1 MKYAID
7 IIIEKPRDEVI
18 KKMDNADN
26 MKHWQKGLVA
36 AEHISGTP
44 GEIGAKMRLTYII
57 GKRKFELIETITKR
71 DFPDEFHGTYSTEAM
86 HNIQE
91 NYFEDTINGHTKW
104 ISVSEFKPTNF
115 TMRAMIFLMPR
126 AFKKQSK
133 TYMKDFKNFVENEV
147 SINNIEIK

>member
-18 KKMDNADN
+18 KKMDNVDN

-57 GKRKFELIETITKR
+57 GKRKFILIETITKR
-71 DFPDEFHGTYSTEAM
+71 NFPDEFHGTYSTETM

-91 NYFEDTINGHTKW
+91 NYFEDTLEGHTKW
-104 ISVSEFKPTNF
+104 ISVSEFKPINF
-115 TMRAMIFLMPR
+115 PMRAMLFLMPR

-133 TYMKDFKNFVENEV
+133 TYMIDFKNFVENKV
-147 SINNIEIK
+147 SINNIEI

>member
-7 IIIEKPRDEVI
+7 IIIEKPREKVI
-18 KKMDNADN
+18 QKMDNIDN

-36 AEHISGTP
+36 AEHISGIP

-57 GKRKFELIETITKR
+57 GKRKFELTETITKR
-71 DFPDEFHGTYSTEAM
+71 NFPDEFHGTYRTENMRSA
-86 HNIQE
+86 QE
-91 NYFEDTINGHTKW
+91 NYFEDTKEGHTKW
-104 ISVSEFKPTNF
+104 ISVSEFTPTTF

-133 TYMKDFKNFVENEV
+133 TYLVDFKNFVEKGV
-147 SINNIEIK
+147 SINNIEL

>member
-7 IIIEKPRDEVI
+7 IIIKKPRAEVI
-18 KKMDNADN
+18 KKMDNTDN

-44 GEIGAKMRLTYII
+44 GEIGAKMRLTYIL

-71 DFPDEFHGTYSTEAM
+71 NFPNEFHGTYSTDTM
-86 HNIQE
+86 HSIQE
-91 NYFEDTINGHTKW
+91 NYFEDTEEGYTKW
-104 ISVSEFKPTNF
+104 ISVSEFKPINF
-115 TMRAMIFLMPR
+115 MMRMMVFLMPR

-133 TYMKDFKNFVENEV
+133 TYMVDFKNFIENGV
-147 SINNIEIK
+147 SINNIEL